1 MVGGDVSQELTEV
14 RTAIEA
20 VSATETAR
28 INATFIRVTGDW
40 GLAEDCIQDA
50 FARAKIRDAGIPC
63 RVPPP
68 ELISERTDGILPD
81 DKQLIPV
88 EVPHLGLSL
97 LSAR

>member
-1 MVGGDVSQELTEV
+1 MSKRLV
-14 RTAIEA
+14 R
-20 VSATETAR
+20 
-28 INATFIRVTGDW
+28 
-40 GLAEDCIQDA
+40 
-50 FARAKIRDAGIPC
+50 ARAKIRDAEIPY

>member
-1 MVGGDVSQELTEV
+1 MVGGDVTQELTEV

-50 FARAKIRDAGIPC
+50 FARALVDWPVHG
-63 RVPPP
+63 VPRNPGP
-68 ELISERTDGILPD
+68 G
-81 DKQLIPV
+81 
-88 EVPHLGLSL
+88 
-97 LSAR
+97 